1 MELASANSNFNKCV
15 SRQVKKRVFEENLLS
30 RPKGCNFPSLTS
42 FFSEPV
48 QKIQC
53 FRPKDTILW
62 SERYSVLGVKD
73 TMFWTKRY
81 SVSIRKILSFKL
93 LPVVPAARVKA
104 KVFYNKEKFLKFFIN
119 AENFLY
125 IK

>member
-1 MELASANSNFNKCV
+1 MCPV
-15 SRQVKKRVFEENLLS
+15 
-30 RPKGCNFPSLTS
+30 LT
-42 FFSEPV
+42 
-48 QKIQC
+48 Q
-53 FRPKDTILW
+53 
-62 SERYSVLGVKD
+62 
-73 TMFWTKRY
+73 
-81 SVSIRKILSFKL
+81 KILSFKL